1 VSTTGVSI
9 AGKTVLIT
17 GASNG
22 IGLEL
27 ARIFAQNR
35 CHLVILSRNRH
46 ALKDIGDELQR
57 LYGVTVFV
65 LPKDLAHPKAPTE
78 AFADLQEAG
87 VKIDYLVNNAG
98 FGGLGPVWQRSLED
112 DLDMIQVNVTALTHL
127 TKLFLPQI
135 MERRGKVM
143 NVASTAAFQP
153 GPLMAVYYA
162 SKAYVLSFSEALA
175 EELRGTG
182 VTVTTLCPG
191 PVPTG
196 FQERA
201 GGTHNFGSR
210 GPMVLSASEVA
221 RIGFDAFLQGKR
233 VVIPGKLNWLGAQ
246 GTRLA
251 PRTLTTRLIK
261 KMQQGRKK

>member
-1 VSTTGVSI
+1 LSATTVSI
-9 AGKTVLIT
+9 AGKTALIT
-17 GASNG
+17 GASGG

-35 CHLVILSRNRH
+35 CNLVVLARNRH
-46 ALKDIGDELQR
+46 SLKDVGDELQR
-57 LYGVTVFV
+57 QYGINVFV
-65 LPKDLAHPKAPTE
+65 LPKDLAHPKAPGE

-87 VKIDYLVNNAG
+87 VRIDFLVNNAG
-98 FGGLGPVWQRSLED
+98 FGGLGPVWQRPLED

-135 MERRGKVM
+135 LERRGRIM

-196 FQERA
+196 FQARA
-201 GGTHNFGSR
+201 GGSSEFGSR
-210 GPMVLSASEVA
+210 KPMVLSAAEVA
-221 RIGFDAFLQGKR
+221 TIGFDGFLRGKR
-233 VVIPGKLNWLGAQ
+233 IVIPGKLNWLGAQ
-246 GTRLA
+246 GTRFA
-251 PRTLTTRLIK
+251 PRSLTTRLVK
-261 KMQQGRKK
+261 KIQQQRKK